1 MTRISIA
8 LLLGLT
14 NLAWAEE
21 PEPTPESS
29 AEPALPVAAAPA
41 PAPTPS
47 PSPSVGSVE
56 TAAVAPTRAMLWAP
70 WFMSRLYVELELT
83 SQVRMTRREG
93 EDLSELRLDRGEF
106 GGRLQLGK
114 QAAAELR
121 FEAIRSALEGGSLG
135 VDGDSTVFRLRTAQL
150 FGKHDLGDTFRI
162 EGALGFVPDVW
173 LRSVEDNYT
182 VKPLS
187 RTGSERLLGWQPTD
201 LAGVVRVSAGPVRG
215 TLSIGNGEGPQFPE
229 RNTGKTTTGML
240 EVAPVMTSQL
250 RVVLA
255 GVVRDGSIGVA
266 SIRDR
271 RYGGGATVVTPRVRG
286 GVEAVVAQGIGD
298 QAAAEGVMIGGWAD
312 AQIVDRVYL
321 AARGAS
327 LGLSD
332 GGGRISTFGGG
343 IAYEPW
349 LEQTTAPQRGPTST
363 DPGRQRGRLRVWLAV
378 DRVTTSGAAMP
389 LPGADAGDATQFM
402 LIASAIAP
410 FILE

>member
-1 MTRISIA
+1 
-8 LLLGLT
+8 
-14 NLAWAEE
+14 
-21 PEPTPESS
+21 
-29 AEPALPVAAAPA
+29 
-41 PAPTPS
+41 
-47 PSPSVGSVE
+47 
-56 TAAVAPTRAMLWAP
+56 
-70 WFMSRLYVELELT
+70 MSRLYVELELT
-83 SQVRMTRREG
+83 SQARMTSRDG

-121 FEAIRSALEGGSLG
+121 FEAIRSAVEGGSLG
-135 VDGDSTVFRLRTAQL
+135 IDGDSTVFRLRTAQL
-150 FGKHDLGDTFRI
+150 MGKHDVGDRLRI

-201 LAGVVRVSAGPVRG
+201 LAGVLRVSAGPVRA

-229 RNTGKTTTGML
+229 RNTGKTTTGVV
-240 EVAPVMTSQL
+240 EVVPVATAQL

-255 GVVRDGSIGVA
+255 GVLRDGSIGVA

-271 RYGGGATVVTPRVRG
+271 RLGGGATVVTPRVRG
-286 GVEAVVAQGIGD
+286 GVEAVFAQGLGD
-298 QAAAEGVMIGGWAD
+298 QAAAEGLMLGGWAD
-312 AQIVDRVYL
+312 AQIVDRVYV

-327 LGLSD
+327 LGLAD

-349 LEQTTAPQRGPTST
+349 LEPTTAPQRGPASA
-363 DPGRQRGRLRVWLAV
+363 DPGRQRGRFRVWLAI
-378 DRVTTSGAAMP
+378 DRVTSSGGAMP
-389 LPGADAGDATQFM
+389 VPGADAGDATQVM
-402 LIASAIAP
+402 LIGSAIAP

>member
-1 MTRISIA
+1 MTHISIA

-14 NLAWAEE
+14 NLAWAEQPGE
-21 PEPTPESS
+21 PAESPG
-29 AEPALPVAAAPA
+29 AEPAPPVAAV
-41 PAPTPS
+41 PTPTPTPVAS
-47 PSPSVGSVE
+47 SVE
-56 TAAVAPTRAMLWAP
+56 TTAVAPERAMLWAP

-83 SQVRMTRREG
+83 SQARMTRREG

-135 VDGDSTVFRLRTAQL
+135 IDGDSTVFRLRTAQL
-150 FGKHDLGDTFRI
+150 FGKHDLGAFRI

-182 VKPLS
+182 IKPLS

-229 RNTGKTTTGML
+229 RNTGKTTTGVL
-240 EVAPVMTSQL
+240 EVAPITTSQL

-255 GVVRDGSIGVA
+255 GVVRDGSVGVA

-271 RYGGGATVVTPRVRG
+271 RYGGGATVVSPHVRG
-286 GVEAVVAQGIGD
+286 GVELVFAQGIGD
-298 QAAAEGVMIGGWAD
+298 QAAAEGLMIGGWAD

-321 AARGAS
+321 AARGSS

-349 LEQTTAPQRGPTST
+349 LEPTTAPQRGPTSA

-389 LPGADAGDATQFM
+389 LPGADAGDATQVM

>member
-14 NLAWAEE
+14 NLAWADE
-21 PEPTPESS
+21 PVEPA
-29 AEPALPVAAAPA
+29 AEPAAEPAPPVAAPPA
-41 PAPTPS
+41 PSPTP
-47 PSPSVGSVE
+47 PAASVE
-56 TAAVAPTRAMLWAP
+56 AATVAPKRAMLWAP
-70 WFMSRLYVELELT
+70 WFMSRLYVEIELT
-83 SQVRMTRREG
+83 SQARMTRREG

-135 VDGDSTVFRLRTAQL
+135 IDGDSTVFRLRTAQL

-201 LAGVVRVSAGPVRG
+201 LAGVVRVSAGPARG
-215 TLSIGNGEGPQFPE
+215 TISIGNGEGPQFPE
-229 RNTGKTTTGML
+229 RNTGKTTTAML
-240 EVAPVMTSQL
+240 EVAPITTSQL

-255 GVVRDGSIGVA
+255 GVVRDGSVGVA

-271 RYGGGATVVTPRVRG
+271 RFGGGATVVSPRVRG
-286 GVEAVVAQGIGD
+286 GVEAVFAQGIGD
-298 QAAAEGVMIGGWAD
+298 QAAAEGVMLGGWAD
-312 AQIVDRVYL
+312 AQVIDRLYV

-327 LGLSD
+327 LKLSD
-332 GGGRISTFGGG
+332 DGGRISTFGGG

-349 LEQTTAPQRGPTST
+349 LEVSTAPQRGPAGA
-363 DPGRQRGRLRVWLAV
+363 DPGRQRGRLRIWLAV

-389 LPGADAGDATQFM
+389 LPGADAGDATQLM